1 MSWASIIAFLR
12 PPLVEVCAPI
22 KHESFFMIRIKLV
35 NISRLKKEAFRRKKK
50 GDLIAA
56 FL

>member
-1 MSWASIIAFLR
+1 
-12 PPLVEVCAPI
+12 
-22 KHESFFMIRIKLV
+22 MIRIKLV